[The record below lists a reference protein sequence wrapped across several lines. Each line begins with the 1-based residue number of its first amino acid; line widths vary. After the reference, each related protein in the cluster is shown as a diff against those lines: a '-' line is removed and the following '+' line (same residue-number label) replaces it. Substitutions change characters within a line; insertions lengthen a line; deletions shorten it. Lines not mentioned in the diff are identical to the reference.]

1 MPRRKEQ
8 KIEINCINQDL
19 LRPSS
24 HILNLHEASYKPAV
38 KERHEKSCQKAAEN
52 IFLSYKNSDVENKR
66 PGFFSRIRTKIKAK
80 FYFVFLPSLY
90 FEMRKIRMDG
100 ANRKKQSRAFSVLLA
115 IWKTTRCVIEFPI
128 FFVKSF
134 IAIFGRSN
142 NISEE
147 LISSPAANKI
157 RNKFSIRQLRFR
169 EAVLAF
175 VLAAFLLV
183 APLRVFLTYEGL
195 LDIKDRVM
203 GAGEAALGHFVAAV
217 ENPLS
222 PNTEGFKRAAEELNF
237 ADNQISRVNFLI
249 REVAGLIPEKGEQLK
264 SGQILLKAG
273 TEISEAGIIFGE
285 TFLSIKNT
293 DNFAA
298 KFSYL
303 KQGMDQFIPRVVKV
317 RELLNEVNEE
327 ILPAEVADKFAAI
340 KTIINSANFSADE
353 FSRISDVF
361 LGILG
366 APEPKKYLLVFQNN
380 SEIRPTGGFIGSF
393 AEVEIKNGKIIKIFF
408 PGGGSYDLDGGLIT
422 KVAPPE
428 PLRLI
433 SSRWY
438 FRDAN
443 WFPDFRATAEK
454 IAWFYEK
461 SGGSTVDGVIAI
473 NAPFAE
479 KLLNFYGPVEMEKYG
494 KILDG
499 TNFIGE
505 VQKSVEL
512 EYDKEENKPKQIL
525 ADLMPILAE
534 KIFSGGNIDDML
546 KLGQI
551 FGESLEAKDILFYFK
566 DEKMQSTV
574 SNFGWSGEIKEQA
587 GDYLAIFNTNV
598 AGQKTDKVI
607 DEIVTHE
614 TKIDDAGNVVD
625 TVRVTRT
632 HNGNKGEVFSGA
644 RNVNYVRVYV
654 PRGSILLL
662 AEGFSAPDPALFDT
676 VEEGAE
682 LDADLAQNERIISID
697 QKSGTRITEEFGK
710 TSFGNWT
717 MVDPGKS
724 ITYTLTYRLP
734 FNLSFRSMLSSGDWK
749 TVVNAVMNKKFG
761 ADFATYNLF
770 VQKQPGNSH
779 TTFAHFTRLP
789 GSMEAEWIYNEN
801 SGESA
806 KNLKPLLTD
815 KYYGEIIERK

>member
-8 KIEINCINQDL
+8 KIEINCINQDS

-24 HILNLHEASYKPAV
+24 HILNLHEIDFYSAS
-38 KERHEKSCQKAAEN
+38 EEKKQVSIINQRIEIPKRN
-52 IFLSYKNSDVENKR
+52 IFSHAWMRV
-66 PGFFSRIRTKIKAK
+66 KAK

-90 FEMRKIRMDG
+90 FEMRKIRMEE
-100 ANRKKQSRAFSVLLA
+100 AKHKKQSRPISVFRA
-115 IWKTTRCVIEFPI
+115 VKKIIRYAMGFPI

-134 IAIFGRSN
+134 IAIFRHAE

-147 LISSPAANKI
+147 LPSFSVANKI
-157 RNKFSIRQLRFR
+157 RNKFSIRKLRFR
-169 EAVLAF
+169 EAILAF
-175 VLAAFLLV
+175 VFVAFFLV

-195 LDIKDRVM
+195 LEIKEKVM
-203 GAGEAALGHFVAAV
+203 GAGEAALGHFVSAV
-217 ENPLS
+217 ENPFS
-222 PNTEGFKRAAEELNF
+222 PNAENFKQAASELEF
-237 ADNQISRVNFLI
+237 ADNQINRVNFLI
-249 REVAGLIPEKGEQLK
+249 RELAGLIPSKGKQLK

-273 TEISEAGIIFGE
+273 VEISQAGAIFGE
-285 TFLSIKNT
+285 TFLNIKNT
-293 DNFAA
+293 DNFAV

-303 KQGMDQFIPRVVKV
+303 KQGMDQFIPRVVKT
-317 RELLNEVNEE
+317 RKLLNEVDESV
-327 ILPAEVADKFAAI
+327 LPADVADKFKTI
-340 KTIINSANFSADE
+340 KTIINSTNFSADE

-366 APEPKKYLLVFQNN
+366 AVEPKKYLLIFQNN

-393 AEVEIKNGKIIKIFF
+393 AEIYVKNGRIEKTFF
-408 PGGGSYDLDGGLIT
+408 PGGGSYDLDGGLLT

-443 WFPDFRATAEK
+443 WFPDFKVTAEK

-479 KLLNFYGPVEMEKYG
+479 KLLNLYGPVNMEKYD
-494 KILDG
+494 KVLDSG
-499 TNFIGE
+499 NFISE

-512 EYDKEENKPKQIL
+512 EYNKEENKPKQIL
-525 ADLMPILAE
+525 ADLMPIMAE
-534 KIFSGGNIDDML
+534 KIFSSGNVDDIL

-551 FGESLEAKDILFYFK
+551 FGESLESKDILFYFR
-566 DEKMQSTV
+566 DEKMQNTV
-574 SNFGWSGEIKEQA
+574 SNFGWSGEIKEQL

-614 TKIDDAGNVVD
+614 TKIDSAGNIVD
-625 TVRVTRT
+625 TVRVTRI
-632 HNGNKGEVFSGA
+632 HSGNKGEIFSGA

-654 PRGSILLL
+654 PKGSTLLF
-662 AEGFSAPDPALFDT
+662 AEGFNAPDPKLFGT

-682 LDADLAQNERIISID
+682 LDADLARNERIIFVD
-697 QKSGTRITEEFGK
+697 PQSGTRITEEFGK

-724 ITYTLTYRLP
+724 VTYTLIYKLP
-734 FNLSFRSMLSSGDWK
+734 FSLNFHSMLSSGDWK
-749 TVVNAVMNKKFG
+749 TVVNAIMNKKLG

-770 VQKQPGNSH
+770 VQKQPGNNRV
-779 TTFAHFTRLP
+779 TFAHFTRLP
-789 GSMEAEWIYNEN
+789 SNMEAEWIYNEKQ
-801 SGESA
+801 GENA

-815 KYYGEIIERK
+815 KYFGEIIERK